1 MVYRPIWYLVQAHTE
16 KLYQVPISGWRK
28 FSERTISERLQSL
41 EALDAVLCRLVGEIH
56 RSVSVL
62 KLGSEVWTDVEA
74 KTKQIRAH
82 IFAMIE
88 AVSDA
93 DLERLNLMSVDNVP
107 RGSEVSMADF
117 EEIVHS
123 NTLAVRSCVFKI
135 SSIPRWWRRNW
146 LPATTAVF
154 AGVGLTIAF
163 YKLTNSDSD
172 GFSTWA
178 LSRGEFAR
186 DFINDRMLEPLLHIY
201 SDLISDSDDTEK
213 QVKSAKDARDSLHK
227 MILDF
232 VQTKSNDPSHLESAK
247 LVSKL
252 RNSKDVTPLSELLT
266 SALCQGD
273 MTLVMKTIEEQMAH
287 PFRNL
292 VAGYL
297 TQAMLIQVQ
306 RIMVQLEEDM
316 TSVKQLMRANE
327 INLWI
332 SSLAPAGIIIVLLGW
347 LMTISNRRLMRERT
361 IDKMSSTI
369 RGAAALHDIDR
380 NLQLYS
386 SCADPEK
393 LNDEK
398 WLMCNTRILVQVAI
412 LEQALVT
419 YMNRHGKTG
428 ESRSLLLEDLET
440 LRLYLVT
447 PKTKLETLS
456 RMRHSFIAIQQMK
469 L

>member
-1 MVYRPIWYLVQAHTE
+1 
-16 KLYQVPISGWRK
+16 
-28 FSERTISERLQSL
+28 
-41 EALDAVLCRLVGEIH
+41 
-56 RSVSVL
+56 
-62 KLGSEVWTDVEA
+62 
-74 KTKQIRAH
+74 
-82 IFAMIE
+82 
-88 AVSDA
+88 
-93 DLERLNLMSVDNVP
+93 
-107 RGSEVSMADF
+107 
-117 EEIVHS
+117 
-123 NTLAVRSCVFKI
+123 
-135 SSIPRWWRRNW
+135 
-146 LPATTAVF
+146 
-154 AGVGLTIAF
+154 
-163 YKLTNSDSD
+163 
-172 GFSTWA
+172 
-178 LSRGEFAR
+178 
-186 DFINDRMLEPLLHIY
+186 MLEPLLHIY

-247 LVSKL
+247 L
-252 RNSKDVTPLSELLT
+252 
-266 SALCQGD
+266 GD